1 MSDVVVIDVEVYSHF
16 KRPKDVKE
24 INSGEQITETAGY
37 IPADVQIQD
46 MIAAGMRLGEYRRE
60 MYDFDANENIPD
72 DFIDPTRTPGV
83 DVVDVENAGIVVNA
97 RIAEAQ
103 KLMKK
108 AQEEKAASDA
118 EKKVE

>member
-60 MYDFDANENIPD
+60 MYDFDANEEVPE
-72 DFIDPTRTPGV
+72 DFMDPTRTPGV
-83 DVVDVENAGIVVNA
+83 DVVDVERAGIAVNG
-97 RIAEAQ
+97 RILEAQ
-103 KLMKK
+103 ELLKK
-108 AQEEKAASDA
+108 AKEEKPALDL

>member
-1 MSDVVVIDVEVYSHF
+1 MSDVIIIDVEVFSHF

-60 MYDFDANENIPD
+60 MYDFDANEEIPE
-72 DFIDPTRTPGV
+72 DFMDITRIPGV
-83 DVVDVENAGIVVNA
+83 DVVDVERAGIAVNA
-97 RIAEAQ
+97 KIAEAQ
-103 KLMKK
+103 ELLRK
-108 AQEEKAASDA
+108 AKEEKPALDV